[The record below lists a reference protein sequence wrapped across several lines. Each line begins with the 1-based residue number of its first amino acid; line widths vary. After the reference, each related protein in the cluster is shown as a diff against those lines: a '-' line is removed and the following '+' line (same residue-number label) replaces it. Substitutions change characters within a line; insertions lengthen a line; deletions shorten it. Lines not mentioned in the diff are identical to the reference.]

1 MNRNWY
7 KSKIVEKKS
16 GEFFSGEYIPVERN
30 SGELYIG
37 LMLFWVNQI

>member
-7 KSKIVEKKS
+7 KSKIVEKKLS
-16 GEFFSGEYIPVERN
+16 EFISGEYIPGERN